1 MALLSGPKADDKK
14 KQCSRGFLGSC
25 FVVPGGGDDGDGG
38 YGNAERP
45 RMTRE
50 RRVGYGEE
58 IVFGMDALVVRAN
71 MER

>member
-14 KQCSRGFLGSC
+14 KAVFPGFFGIVFCCSR
-25 FVVPGGGDDGDGG
+25 GGDDGGGG

-71 MER
+71 ME